1 MKVDLDYLQEWC
13 FFEGTAEDSEAVDF
27 ITKMLQTDSASEL
40 IAMSKSALKKAAKE
54 DVWKDVAWLFLQN
67 ESTPDSV
74 LSDLVQIAPEIQATI
89 MGGEEFEYVKLIAH
103 PNNSPSSLNRLAKA
117 IGNIGMPQSPP
128 LTALYASTKLDSE
141 SLAMLCE
148 VCGVEKMIDAF
159 LVLSHPNITD
169 ISKGAASWFE
179 GTAADLDAEELA
191 EHDFLIK
198 YTFDIPVELKK
209 RLKKELKKWLS
220 ELPED

>member
-1 MKVDLDYLQEWC
+1 MKVDLDEIQDWC
-13 FFEGTAEDSEAVDF
+13 HFEGTAEDSEAVDF

-40 IAMSKSALKKAAKE
+40 IEMSKFALKKAAKE

-74 LSDLVQIAPEIQATI
+74 LSNLVQIAPDIQATI

-103 PNNSPSSLNRLAKA
+103 PNNSPSSLSRIAKA

-148 VCGVEKMIDAF
+148 VCGVEKAIDAF
-159 LVLSHPNITD
+159 LVLSHPNSTD
-169 ISKGAASWFE
+169 ISKGDSIDWLE
-179 GTAADLDAEELA
+179 VKLEHLGAEELI
-191 EHDFLIK
+191 EHEFLVK
-198 YTFDIPVELKK
+198 FDIPVELKK
-209 RLKKELKKWLS
+209 RIKKEYKKWLS
-220 ELPED
+220 ELPEG